1 MQVTVKVG
9 ITMKASGNH
18 MDLAALQ
25 ALAEAGLTLIAVQ
38 FVSGR
43 IVIGPIS
50 VVTFGAFE
58 DPDDQKDQAHDQEN
72 KDQVIHT
79 VLSMDR
85 LSLVGK
91 SITPSPY
98 I

>member
-1 MQVTVKVG
+1 
-9 ITMKASGNH
+9 
-18 MDLAALQ
+18 MDLVAFQ
-25 ALAEAGLTLIAVQ
+25 ALAEAGLALVAGQ

-43 IVIGPIS
+43 IVIGPVS
-50 VVTFGAFE
+50 MVTCGAFE
-58 DPDDQKDQAHDQEN
+58 DPDDQKDQTNDQEN

-85 LSLVGK
+85 LSLVGE

-98 I
+98 L